1 MMLIET
7 GTLRPDALDGLV
19 AVVTGAGG
27 GVGFEAA
34 RALLWLGARVVIA
47 EIDASAAAGAA
58 DRLHGEY
65 PDSIVLSIP
74 TDVSDEGAVDRLV
87 EVVTEQLGPID
98 IVLNNATVAPVGEPV
113 AGTPIGDWDRSY
125 AVNLRGP
132 VLLARACL
140 PAMISRGSGTFVCV
154 SSTGGPFLGAYE
166 TVKAA
171 QVALANTL
179 DAELAGTGVTAFT
192 IGPGLVPTETA
203 SAAIER
209 LAPRLGMSLDGF
221 WTMNRGALVSV
232 EAAGAGFAAAIAQ
245 AERYAGQEI
254 SSTQALVDAGIA
266 VPDADPPPG
275 VSLAQPGERPAAME
289 PPQSAEAMERCHAVR
304 VTLEEQASGWRERS
318 FFERQWMV
326 RDFKQRAG
334 MPAERW
340 IESLERLEERL
351 GSPARPTP
359 DAELPPLDRLAAYYG
374 HLADLARG
382 YVKDPVERDKQVAI
396 VTGWRTEVD
405 QLRAVLA
412 GP

>member
-1 MMLIET
+1 MLIET
-7 GTLRPDALDGLV
+7 GTLRPDALAGLV

-27 GVGFEAA
+27 GIGFEAA

-47 EIDASAAAGAA
+47 EVDPSAGAGAA
-58 DRLHGEY
+58 RRLHREFPG
-65 PDSIVLSIP
+65 SIVLSIP
-74 TDVSDEGAVDRLV
+74 TDVSDETAVARLV
-87 EVVTEQLGPID
+87 ETATRQVGPVD

-166 TVKAA
+166 TLKAA

-209 LAPRLGMSLDGF
+209 LAPRLGMSLDDF
-221 WTMNRGALVSV
+221 WTMNRGALVSI

-275 VSLAQPGERPAAME
+275 VSLAMPGERPAETE
-289 PPQSAEAMERCHAVR
+289 PTPAETVERCHAVR

-326 RDFKQRAG
+326 RDFKQQAG

-351 GSPARPTP
+351 RSPSRVAPYP
-359 DAELPPLDRLAAYYG
+359 EVPQLEKLADYYG

-382 YVKDPVERDKQVAI
+382 YVKDPAERDAQVAL
-396 VTGWRTEVD
+396 VTGWQADVE
-405 QLRAVLA
+405 QLRAVLT
-412 GP
+412 GT

>member
-1 MMLIET
+1 MLIAT
-7 GTLRPDALDGLV
+7 GALRPDVLAGRVAL
-19 AVVTGAGG
+19 VTGAGG
-27 GVGFEAA
+27 GIGFEAA

-47 EIDASAAAGAA
+47 EIDPSAGAER
-58 DRLHGEY
+58 RLHREFPG
-65 PDSIVLSIP
+65 SAVLSIP
-74 TDVSDEGAVDRLV
+74 TDVSDETAVGRLV
-87 EVVTEQLGPID
+87 ETAARQLGTVD

-113 AGTPIGDWDRSY
+113 AWTPIGDWDLSY

-132 VLLARACL
+132 VLLARAVL

-166 TVKAA
+166 TLKAA

-179 DAELAGTGVTAFT
+179 DAELDGTGVTAFT
-192 IGPGLVPTETA
+192 IGPGLVPTATA
-203 SAAIER
+203 CAAIER
-209 LAPRLGMSLDGF
+209 LAPRLGMSIDDF
-221 WTMNRGALVSV
+221 WTVNRGALVSV

-266 VPDADPPPG
+266 VPDAEPPPG
-275 VSLAQPGERPAAME
+275 VSLAQPGEGPAGTE
-289 PPQSAEAMERCHAVR
+289 PPPAETVERCHAVR

-351 GSPARPTP
+351 RSPSRPRP
-359 DAELPPLDRLAAYYG
+359 DADPPPLDKLAAYYG

-382 YVKDPVERDKQVAI
+382 YVKDPAERDAQVAL
-396 VTGWRTEVD
+396 VTGWQADVEDLRT
-405 QLRAVLA
+405 VLT
-412 GP
+412 GT

>member
-1 MMLIET
+1 
-7 GTLRPDALDGLV
+7 
-19 AVVTGAGG
+19 
-27 GVGFEAA
+27 
-34 RALLWLGARVVIA
+34 
-47 EIDASAAAGAA
+47 
-58 DRLHGEY
+58 
-65 PDSIVLSIP
+65 
-74 TDVSDEGAVDRLV
+74 
-87 EVVTEQLGPID
+87 VVTEQLGPID
-98 IVLNNATVAPVGEPV
+98 VVLNNATVAPVGESV
-113 AGTPIGDWDRSY
+113 AGTPIADWDRSY

-140 PAMISRGSGTFVCV
+140 PAMIARGSGTFVCV

-166 TVKAA
+166 TLKAA

-209 LAPRLGMSLDGF
+209 LAPRLGMSLDAF
-221 WTMNRGALVSV
+221 WTMNRGAMVSV

-245 AERYAGQEI
+245 AQRYAGQEI

-275 VSLAQPGERPAAME
+275 VSLAQPSVSPAEMA
-289 PPQSAEAMERCHAVR
+289 PSPLAEAMERCHAVR
-304 VTLEEQASGWRERS
+304 VTLEEQASGWRQRS

-351 GSPARPTP
+351 RSPSRPTP
-359 DAELPPLDRLAAYYG
+359 NAELPPLDRLAAYYG

-382 YVKDPVERDKQVAI
+382 YVKDPGERDAQVAV

-405 QLRAVLA
+405 QLRAVLP